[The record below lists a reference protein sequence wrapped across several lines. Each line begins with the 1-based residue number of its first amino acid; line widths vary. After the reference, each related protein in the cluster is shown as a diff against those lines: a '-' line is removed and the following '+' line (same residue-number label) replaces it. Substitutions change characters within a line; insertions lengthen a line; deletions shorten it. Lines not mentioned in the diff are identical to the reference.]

1 MAENELVKPVELEI
15 SKITLGTLVTNAK
28 ELKEA
33 VFAKFDGL
41 TPGTYEGDVESA
53 KAARSYINSNIKKL
67 NERRLELERKWNEP
81 FSEFKNIV
89 NETVEFL
96 KEKSGFCDIIVKEKE
111 KEEREKRCAFVKSL
125 WNSKNFDLV
134 PFEKILVKSWLNKT
148 AKESVI
154 SDEMDSIIKR
164 IYDDLKVIE
173 KEDDSETLKAHYLV
187 TLNLSSTLS
196 YGEEIKKAKILSEKE
211 SKERAEREHNQKL
224 KEQQRDIAERALE
237 QIKSDSKPNLAS
249 EALGVKDGPIVNE
262 YVISVKTTEKQLLQI
277 KSALTSLGI
286 EYDIELLSF

>member
-286 EYDIELLSF
+286 EYDVELLSF